1 MRCSPPMDKKA
12 TQATTPIKPAD
23 RLIIADLET
32 LKVLADPLRLS
43 IIQYLRKPG
52 TVKQVSAK
60 VSKPPTK
67 LYYHFNLLEKHG
79 LIQMVDTRL
88 VSGVMEK
95 QYQVAAR
102 VFKLA
107 PGLLSPGSEEFE
119 ERFEVILSGMFA
131 DARNDLHES
140 MLAGVVETADDSP
153 RHRQLFIY
161 QGRLRLTPERAIEL
175 YERLGE
181 LYREFD
187 DGDDETRE
195 PQPGEISYKTLV
207 LLHPSVRDDLA
218 TDSLADAD
226 TQTDNGS
233 QDDS

>member
-1 MRCSPPMDKKA
+1 MDEKA
-12 TQATTPIKPAD
+12 TQVTVPTRPAD
-23 RLIIADLET
+23 ALVIADLET
-32 LKVLADPLRLS
+32 LRVLADPLRLS

-52 TVKQVSAK
+52 TVKQISAK

-79 LIQMVDTRL
+79 LINVIDTRI
-88 VSGVMEK
+88 VSGVAEK

-107 PGLLSPGSEEFE
+107 PGLLSPGSGEFE

-140 MLAGVVETADDSP
+140 MLAGVVDTADEAP
-153 RHRQLFIY
+153 RHRKLFIY
-161 QGRLRLTPERAIEL
+161 QGRLRLTPERAAEL
-175 YERLGE
+175 YQRLGD

-187 DGDDETRE
+187 DGDDEDRQ
-195 PQPGEISYKTLV
+195 PQPGEINYKTLV
-207 LLHPSVRDDLA
+207 LLHPSVRDDLT
-218 TDSLADAD
+218 TDGDEE
-226 TQTDNGS
+226 T
-233 QDDS
+233 

>member
-1 MRCSPPMDKKA
+1 M
-12 TQATTPIKPAD
+12 
-23 RLIIADLET
+23 IADLET
-32 LKVLADPLRLS
+32 LRVLADPLRLS

-52 TVKQVSAK
+52 TVKQISAK

-79 LIQMVDTRL
+79 LINVIDTRI
-88 VSGVMEK
+88 VSGVAEK

-107 PGLLSPGSEEFE
+107 PGLLSPGSGEFE

-140 MLAGVVETADDSP
+140 MLAGVVDTADEAP
-153 RHRQLFIY
+153 RHRKLFIY
-161 QGRLRLTPERAIEL
+161 QGRLRLTPERAAEL
-175 YERLGE
+175 YQRLGD

-187 DGDDETRE
+187 DGDDEDRQ
-195 PQPGEISYKTLV
+195 PQPGEINYKTLV
-207 LLHPSVRDDLA
+207 LLHPSVRDDLT
-218 TDSLADAD
+218 TDGDEE
-226 TQTDNGS
+226 T
-233 QDDS
+233 